1 MPKTLHTPGGQAMT
15 VPPLPRDWAS
25 MPLLGK
31 EEGSAPTEPARRITT
46 EIMIRVCVKVFMLL
60 LIYGERVGVKNSVPG
75 TQYPVPS
82 KIGCVQREFAP
93 LAIEIYRNRF
103 IFMLDVGTQMSSK

>member
-1 MPKTLHTPGGQAMT
+1 MT

-25 MPLLGK
+25 RPLLGK
-31 EEGSAPTEPARRITT
+31 EEGSAPAEPARRITADMMVNVR
-46 EIMIRVCVKVFMLL
+46 IIVFMPL

-75 TQYPVPS
+75 TQYPESS
-82 KIGCVQREFAP
+82 KIGCVLRELAP

-103 IFMLDVGTQMSSK
+103 IFMLDVGTQRSSK